1 MRLLKKMLRST
12 AVRTLICRLASCY
25 MRFASWT
32 TRWEIVGEEH
42 PRRHW
47 DNGQPFLGCFWHGRM
62 MLVAPTWPREIPVE
76 VLISRHGDG
85 RFIST
90 VISHLGMGTI
100 EGSTSRGAVTALRGV
115 IRTLRSGRIVAITPD
130 GPRGPRMRA
139 AGGLVLAAAVARVPV
154 IPVSA
159 AISHCQVLRSWD
171 RFILPLPFGRG
182 VIVWGEPILLPSS
195 TDHDTLE
202 TGRLAIET
210 ALNRLSDEADRRMGR
225 RPIEPA
231 PPAPQD
237 ASSGAPVT
245 VRDET
250 P

>member
-1 MRLLKKMLRST
+1 MRLLKKMLRR
-12 AVRTLICRLASCY
+12 AEVRAFLCRAASLY

-62 MLVAPTWPREIPVE
+62 MLVAPTWPRQIPVE

-139 AGGLVLAAAVARVPV
+139 AGGLALAAAAARVPV

-159 AISHCQVLRSWD
+159 AMSRCRILGSWD

-182 VIVWGEPILLPSS
+182 VIVWGEPILLSAG
-195 TDHDTLE
+195 TDHDAIE
-202 TGRLAIET
+202 AGRLAIET
-210 ALNRLSDEADRRMGR
+210 ALNRLSEDADRRMGR
-225 RPIEPA
+225 PPIEPA
-231 PPAPQD
+231 PPVPVAEPAP
-237 ASSGAPVT
+237 
-245 VRDET
+245 
-250 P
+250 